1 MEGGEGE
8 DQLVRLEQRVYEAV
22 RVRVYV
28 VTMCNG
34 ENRFNPNF
42 LRQLLACL
50 DRIEADVARTRE
62 VELQQGSGDGSG
74 GWGAAV
80 VTTGGGG
87 QPRDKFYSNG
97 IDLRWVEERRRA
109 GDTAALRDLGKLFGV
124 AAARLISFPLPTF
137 AGACMSCVMTRACA

>member
-1 MEGGEGE
+1 MEGGEE
-8 DQLVRLEQRVYEAV
+8 EELVRLEQRVYEAV

-34 ENRFNPNF
+34 ENRFNPKF

-50 DRIEADVARTRE
+50 DRIEADVARMRE
-62 VELQQGSGDGSG
+62 VEEGSDDGGG

-124 AAARLISFPLPTF
+124 AAARLLSFPLPTF